1 MRPWQAAIA
10 VTAVLA
16 ATPSHLAAQQP
27 PLSFT
32 IRLVLPDADL
42 TPGQA
47 AALKSEVATI
57 WSPPGLQIVW
67 QRGRRV
73 RDQAAADWTVGI
85 DLRDRVPLAAQSAPQ
100 PLGAV
105 AVIDGRMRRTI
116 YVSCGKVRQFVD
128 AAGIR
133 AFDGFHD
140 RVYGRFLGRIVAHEL
155 GHLLLDSVHHRD
167 RGLMRPR
174 FDVRDVRSD
183 APARYEF
190 DADDLIA
197 LRARFAAPL
206 LARSQSPD
214 E

>member
-57 WSPPGLQIVW
+57 WSPLGLQIVW

-73 RDQAAADWTVGI
+73 RATADWTVGI

-155 GHLLLDSVHHRD
+155 GHLLLDSVDHRD

-183 APARYEF
+183 ARARYEF

>member
-16 ATPSHLAAQQP
+16 ATPSRLAAQP
-27 PLSFT
+27 PPPSFT
-32 IRLVLPDADL
+32 MRLVLPDADL

-57 WSPPGLQIVW
+57 WSPLGLQIVW
-67 QRGRRV
+67 PRGRRV

-116 YVSCGKVRQFVD
+116 YVSRGKVGQFVD

-133 AFDGFHD
+133 AFDGLYD
-140 RVYGRFLGRIVAHEL
+140 RLYQPLPRP
-155 GHLLLDSVHHRD
+155 HR
-167 RGLMRPR
+167 RPR
-174 FDVRDVRSD
+174 ARASAARLGTPPRPRPD
-183 APARYEF
+183 APAVRRARRPQRRSRPLRIRRRRS
-190 DADDLIA
+190 DRTARA
-197 LRARFAAPL
+197 LRGAAARAKPVA
-206 LARSQSPD
+206 
-214 E
+214 

>member
-1 MRPWQAAIA
+1 MRRWRAAIA
-10 VTAVLA
+10 VTTVLA
-16 ATPSHLAAQQP
+16 ATPSHLAAQP
-27 PLSFT
+27 PPPSFT

-57 WSPPGLQIVW
+57 WSPLGLQIVW

-73 RDQAAADWTVGI
+73 RATADWTVGI

-155 GHLLLDSVHHRD
+155 GHLLLDSVDHRD

-183 APARYEF
+183 ARARYEF

>member
-1 MRPWQAAIA
+1 
-10 VTAVLA
+10 
-16 ATPSHLAAQQP
+16 
-27 PLSFT
+27 
-32 IRLVLPDADL
+32 
-42 TPGQA
+42 
-47 AALKSEVATI
+47 
-57 WSPPGLQIVW
+57 
-67 QRGRRV
+67 
-73 RDQAAADWTVGI
+73 
-85 DLRDRVPLAAQSAPQ
+85 
-100 PLGAV
+100 
-105 AVIDGRMRRTI
+105 MRRTI

-155 GHLLLDSVHHRD
+155 GHLLLDSVDHRD

-183 APARYEF
+183 ARARYEF